1 MRNSEGMARLAL
13 VLLLLLAAC
22 GPTPPPPAGL
32 QVEPP
37 PPVSGPPDPRT
48 LKAVEDARAGRSQQA
63 LDAALQFT
71 RDEPGNAEAWALLAV
86 LQRAMGHL
94 DEAARSAEKAAK
106 LDRGYTALV
115 VQAGA
120 RGDAGEALAAARR
133 LAAEDPGNA
142 AARQALAEA
151 LLYDASVRLLESGPD
166 PKEAARAAAEA
177 RTEASA
183 ALRRAGRTPIRAE
196 ALATIGNSWFLEGD
210 LAKAAAHYRQ
220 ALEAGLPPGR
230 AVDVAHTLAWLSFRE
245 GDRPGCAR
253 WLHRALELVQEG
265 PLDES
270 ALIPRWEYLQMEL
283 WAFAGEKV
291 DSARLAAREP
301 VYERLRGMGLVDHFE
316 YRTTRAMLR
325 EVMRL
330 REAGQHHEAI
340 KVLYDDPYGD
350 DLDRLEEEGELRPR
364 SFVSEAVERD
374 AEETLFHALRAE
386 LAREAGDTNAA
397 HHWYQEAL
405 GLAPGNAILQERI
418 RTLP

>member
-1 MRNSEGMARLAL
+1 MARLLL

-22 GPTPPPPAGL
+22 GQPPA
-32 QVEPP
+32 
-37 PPVSGPPDPRT
+37 PPVGLEVQAPAPLGSQLDPRT
-48 LKAVEDARAGRSQQA
+48 LQAIDHARAGRSAQA
-63 LDAALQFT
+63 LATAAEFT
-71 RDEPGNAEAWALLAV
+71 RAEPRNAEAWALLAV

-94 DEAARSAEKAAK
+94 DEATAAARQAAELAPQY
-106 LDRGYTALV
+106 RALL
-115 VQAGA
+115 VQTGA
-120 RGDAGEALAAARR
+120 RGDSGDAVEAARR
-133 LAAEDPGNA
+133 LVQDDPANA

-151 LLYDASVRLLESGPD
+151 LLYDAAARQLESGPD
-166 PKEAARAAAEA
+166 PAAAARAAQEA
-177 RTEASA
+177 RTEATA
-183 ALRRAGRTPIRAE
+183 ALRRAGRTPLRAE
-196 ALATIGNSWFLEGD
+196 VLATIGNSWFLEGD
-210 LAKAAAHYRQ
+210 LRQAQAHYQQ

-230 AVDVAHTLAWLSFRE
+230 AVDVAHALAWLAFRE
-245 GDRPGCAR
+245 GDQEACAR
-253 WLHRALELVQEG
+253 WLDRGLQLVQEG

-270 ALIPRWEYLQMEL
+270 ALIPRWEYLQMER
-283 WAFAGEKV
+283 WAFAGRKV
-291 DSARLAAREP
+291 DSRTLQAREP

-316 YRTTRAMLR
+316 YRTTRTMLR

-374 AEETLFHALRAE
+374 AEETLFHVLRAE

-405 GLAPGNAILQERI
+405 GLSPGNPILQERI
-418 RTLP
+418 QALP